1 MAALMSLS
9 VILAAVGIVKPRHRF
24 PEEREARV
32 AAAVAA
38 AGEEAE
44 EFFHTLHI
52 APPFAAAIVSGWG
65 RAMRRFDKYPS
76 HLGHDPVSARNAA
89 RLQPQR
95 PHDVMITGLVCSFM
109 VLVLVWLVI
118 FMSYLSHTI

>member
-95 PHDVMITGLVCSFM
+95 PHDVAGAVPRFM